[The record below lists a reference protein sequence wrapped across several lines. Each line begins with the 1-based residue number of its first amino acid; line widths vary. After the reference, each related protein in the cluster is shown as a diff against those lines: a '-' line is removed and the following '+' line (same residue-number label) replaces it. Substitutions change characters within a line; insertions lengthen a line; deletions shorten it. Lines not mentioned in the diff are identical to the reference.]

1 MDQGLPM
8 YKILTYKFM
17 DVGQKYL
24 EFGQISS
31 GNAKVLGEQDDD
43 DGVVEI
49 PQCSNNNDYN
59 ISRRMISYI

>member
-1 MDQGLPM
+1 MDQGLPL

-31 GNAKVLGEQDDD
+31 GNAKVLGEW
-43 DGVVEI
+43 GEEVIPVEG
-49 PQCSNNNDYN
+49 
-59 ISRRMISYI
+59 